1 MRDCHCRQES
11 SSGSENVNRSRARQ
25 TANQGRKMPLTQ
37 LWGDVIVAGKMI
49 MMGSEERRAFEALE
63 LRIRTILPEEYRDSY
78 EDVEPVSMGSAAL
91 KYGRDGK
98 VAWHDTWDTFCD
110 LAMAGGPPHKG
121 KLLMAASQEEIDAE
135 PERYRQ
141 VVDEICR
148 GIEMV
153 AFLAA
158 ERSAIPGWVRVECET
173 TVAAGWLARAIV
185 MENVSARCDGTTL
198 ELPAGPAYRIDKE
211 IKNVITAVAKTGH
224 YWLDHTGVA
233 RQRVIGDL
241 FSAMTAESPLIQP
254 ALVGHEFSY
263 DADQRFR
270 HFIAERIRE
279 ETGLNPLP
287 AQCDG
292 WLGIVCPSVR
302 AAIWMM
308 RGMVVSNVFA
318 RREDTVLFVPVNPV
332 TDPSGNV
339 VVQITCRVH
348 GFARVRGIL

>member
-1 MRDCHCRQES
+1 MPAITQPV
-11 SSGSENVNRSRARQ
+11 GNVRVAE
-25 TANQGRKMPLTQ
+25 KMTTT
-37 LWGDVIVAGKMI
+37 
-49 MMGSEERRAFEALE
+49 GSEERLAFEALE
-63 LRIRTILPEEYRDSY
+63 VRIRTILPEEYRERYD
-78 EDVEPVSMGSAAL
+78 DVAPVSMGSAAL

-98 VAWHDTWDTFCD
+98 VAWHDTWGTFCD

-121 KLLMAASQEEIDAE
+121 RILMPASQEEIDAE

-141 VVDEICR
+141 VVAEICR

-158 ERSAIPGWVRVECET
+158 ERSAAPGWVRVECET
-173 TVAAGWLARAIV
+173 TTAAGWLARAIV
-185 MENVSARCDGTTL
+185 MENVSARCEGTTL

-233 RQRVIGDL
+233 QQRVIRDL
-241 FSAMTAESPLIQP
+241 FSAITAETPLIQP
-254 ALVGHEFSY
+254 ALVGHDFRY
-263 DADQRFR
+263 DADRKLR
-270 HFIAERIRE
+270 HSVAERILAG
-279 ETGLNPLP
+279 TGLNPWP

-292 WLGIVCPSVR
+292 WLGVVCATVR

-308 RGMVVSNVFA
+308 RGLVVNNVFA

-332 TDPSGNV
+332 TDPFGDA
-339 VVQITCRVH
+339 VVQATCRVH
-348 GFARVRGIL
+348 GFARMRGVL